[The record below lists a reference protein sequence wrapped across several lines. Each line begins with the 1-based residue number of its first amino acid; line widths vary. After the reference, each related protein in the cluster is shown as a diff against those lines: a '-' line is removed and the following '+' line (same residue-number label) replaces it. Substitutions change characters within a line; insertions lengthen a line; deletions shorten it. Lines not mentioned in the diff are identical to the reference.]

1 MDIKVLLM
9 TFVMI
14 FLAELG
20 DKTQL
25 ATFTFAAENKSR
37 LAVFI
42 GSAGA
47 LVLTSLLAVLFGSV
61 IARVVP
67 TNYIK
72 VAACMLFVVLGVWI
86 IVSAEGRQ
94 SLQAD
99 IPFIRG
105 KESVYRSLSLE
116 RDTLKEKQKKSLRDG
131 CRFKKGNATVS

>member
-1 MDIKVLLM
+1 MDIKVLLT
-9 TFVMI
+9 TFGMI

-25 ATFTFAAENKSR
+25 ATFTFAAESKSR

-47 LVLTSLLAVLFGSV
+47 LVLTSLLAVLLGSG

-72 VAACMLFVVLGVWI
+72 VAAGTLFVVLGVWML
-86 IVSAEGRQ
+86 VSSGGR
-94 SLQAD
+94 
-99 IPFIRG
+99 
-105 KESVYRSLSLE
+105 
-116 RDTLKEKQKKSLRDG
+116 
-131 CRFKKGNATVS
+131 

>member
-1 MDIKVLLM
+1 MEEEDIMDIKVLLM
-9 TFVMI
+9 TFGMI

-25 ATFTFAAENKSR
+25 ATFTFAAESKSR

-67 TNYIK
+67 THYIK
-72 VAACMLFVVLGVWI
+72 MVAGALFVFLGVWML
-86 IVSAEGRQ
+86 VSSGGR
-94 SLQAD
+94 
-99 IPFIRG
+99 
-105 KESVYRSLSLE
+105 
-116 RDTLKEKQKKSLRDG
+116 
-131 CRFKKGNATVS
+131 